1 MFLKNLYLGPYC
13 RGLIQI
19 SSLEMSSL
27 LKKSDNVC
35 GEMGRYHSGKLG
47 AGMGDGVVDTVVID
61 RDGLH
66 FAAAV
71 GVVGCSLVALAER
84 GAVIRI

>member
-1 MFLKNLYLGPYC
+1 
-13 RGLIQI
+13 
-19 SSLEMSSL
+19 
-27 LKKSDNVC
+27 
-35 GEMGRYHSGKLG
+35 MGRYHSGKLG